1 MGFHNV
7 LTGEDLHEPSRV
19 RMVNDVTVNQAQVT
33 LLPGQLVK
41 IDGGVIEGVLT
52 VTELA
57 EVGDTLVGFVDTIIA
72 SGNEAT
78 IVLFG
83 RLLDV
88 EVEDPTGINQDLKEG
103 DFLRV
108 NGSSRFEKID
118 SEEGRV
124 ATVLRRTADSTT
136 MNVLFNPTS
145 STAAPVPQIMVL
157 NTPAG
162 LPTTVLQTEA
172 LIEIPQNTATGRTT
186 EEIDLSFLNNND
198 FVILDSN
205 DSMQLSGN
213 SISIERDGVYEITI
227 PDHLVFSTDT
237 AGTSG
242 FWTSG
247 DGNVPNVEPGT
258 TTPATT
264 TITFNLMV
272 RLTRSGTQNFDIFR
286 VQLPSTSFET
296 TAGNKIFNLGGNLEP
311 STSVSRGSTDT
322 TYLSTV
328 MQSKLIPMNTGD
340 IVSLLAEFVLER
352 SVAVTNDNAQVPTVY
367 SESSPNDFFN
377 FFMSVKR
384 IT

>member
-7 LTGEDLHEPSRV
+7 LTGEDLHEPSRI
-19 RMVNDVTVNQAQVT
+19 RMVNDVTVNQQQVT

-57 EVGDTLVGFVDTIIA
+57 EVGNTLVGFVDTIIA

-108 NGSSRFEKID
+108 NSSSRFEKID

-145 STAAPVPQIMVL
+145 SVAAPVPQIMVL
-157 NTPAG
+157 NTPSG
-162 LPTTVLQTEA
+162 LISFPASHSIAIPNGGTTGRSV
-172 LIEIPQNTATGRTT
+172 EIPLTFQNTAEFARFASTDSFQLSGASILIEQAGSYELTIPTNLNFPLTWTVSDALNPMSGNALVTFILIVRLFRLSSPDIDVYRFQVSPTDFMIST
-186 EEIDLSFLNNND
+186 NPADPTVQIDLSGN
-198 FVILDSN
+198 IETT
-205 DSMQLSGN
+205 LS
-213 SISIERDGVYEITI
+213 
-227 PDHLVFSTDT
+227 
-237 AGTSG
+237 TS
-242 FWTSG
+242 SS
-247 DGNVPNVEPGT
+247 PGT
-258 TTPATT
+258 TD
-264 TITFNLMV
+264 FYS
-272 RLTRSGTQNFDIFR
+272 SGLQ
-286 VQLPSTSFET
+286 P
-296 TAGNKIFNLGGNLEP
+296 KIIDLE
-311 STSVSRGSTDT
+311 VGD
-322 TYLSTV
+322 
-328 MQSKLIPMNTGD
+328 LISYRYEIIYERDDPTNAAGD
-340 IVSLLAEFVLER
+340 INMVY
-352 SVAVTNDNAQVPTVY
+352 NAP
-367 SESSPNDFFN
+367 SMGENFFN
-377 FFMSVKR
+377 FVTSIKR